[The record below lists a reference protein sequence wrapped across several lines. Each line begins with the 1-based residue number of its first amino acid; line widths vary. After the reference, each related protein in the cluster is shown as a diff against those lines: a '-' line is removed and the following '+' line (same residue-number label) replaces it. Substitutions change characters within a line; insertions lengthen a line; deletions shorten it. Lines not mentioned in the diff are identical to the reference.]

1 MAARTLNL
9 LLGLWLFSSAFTFPR
24 TPASM
29 RNALA
34 VGALVAALSVAS
46 MLHRVWLRFVNTAL
60 SAWLLVAAF
69 LLPQR
74 SALAR
79 WNDALIALAMVVL
92 SLVPGSIYPRM
103 TPRHPTPHAL

>member
-1 MAARTLNL
+1 MAARTINL
-9 LLGLWLFSSAFTFPR
+9 ILGLWLFSSAFMLPR

-29 RNALA
+29 RNVLA
-34 VGALVAALSVAS
+34 VGALVAVLSVAS
-46 MLHRVWLRFVNTAL
+46 MLRRVWLRYVNTAL

-74 SALAR
+74 SPLAR
-79 WNDALIALAMVVL
+79 WNDAMIAVAMVVL

-103 TPRHPTPHAL
+103 ARRHASPDAL